1 MIRIL
6 VTGAAG
12 SVGKALVTELLK
24 KGNKVCAFDSSE
36 DGLFKLREHIRDQG
50 LDANLRDFLGDIR
63 ELARLNLALNGCSEV
78 YHCAAL
84 KHVGLCEY
92 NPFEAVRTNIV
103 GTNNIIEACIKN
115 KVSKAILTSS
125 DKAVNPTSMMG
136 SSKLVAEKLFIS
148 GNNIVGYNQTKFGV
162 VRFGNVWD
170 TNGSVG
176 RIFAHQVRQNLNL
189 TVTDENMT
197 RFFIDMKGALDL
209 CQYAMKVV
217 IGGEIFTRSMGAT
230 SIGNLAR
237 EFIRNYPNISY
248 EIIGKKNGEKL
259 YEELFTEVE
268 ASRTIKIDD
277 TYITIPEPS
286 NIGSELNVNINQKY
300 KGYQYCKKPLRSDD
314 PDILQIDPKDLFEKI
329 KI

>member
-12 SVGKALVTELLK
+12 SVGSALVTELLK
-24 KGNKVCAFDSSE
+24 NGNKVCAFDSSE
-36 DGLFKLREHIRDQG
+36 DGLFKLREHIREQG
-50 LDANLRDFLGDIR
+50 LDSNLRDFLGDIR
-63 ELARLNLALNGCSEV
+63 DLSRLNLAVDGCSEV

-92 NPFEAVRTNIV
+92 NPFEAVKTNIV

-115 KVSKAILTSS
+115 NISKAILTSS

-148 GNNIVGYNQTKFGV
+148 GNNIVGHNQTKFGV

-176 RIFAHQVRQNLNL
+176 RIFARQIRQNLNL
-189 TVTDENMT
+189 TITDKNMT
-197 RFFIDMKGALDL
+197 RFFIDMNGALDL
-209 CQYAMKVV
+209 CQYAMKEV
-217 IGGEIFTRSMGAT
+217 IGGEIFTRSMGVT
-230 SIGNLAR
+230 SIGKLAE
-237 EFIRNYPNISY
+237 EFLKNYPHISY
-248 EIIGKKNGEKL
+248 KIIGKKNGEKL
-259 YEELFTEVE
+259 YEELFTDFE
-268 ASRTIKIDD
+268 AHRTINIDN
-277 TYITIPEPS
+277 TYITIPEQT
-286 NIGSELNVNINQKY
+286 NIGFQLNEKIKNKY
-300 KGYQYCKKPLRSDD
+300 KDYPKCKKPLRSDD
-314 PDILQIDPKDLFEKI
+314 PDVLEIDPKDLLKKI